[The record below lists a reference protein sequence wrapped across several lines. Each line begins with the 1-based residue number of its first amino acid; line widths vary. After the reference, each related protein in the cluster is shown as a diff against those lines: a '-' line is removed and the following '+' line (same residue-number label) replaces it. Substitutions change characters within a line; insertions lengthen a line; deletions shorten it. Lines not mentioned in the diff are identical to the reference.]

1 MTASPRIGNMS
12 VVPGQY
18 WNLIERNRAPVKRR
32 ANHSKVRTGCVTC
45 KRRRVK
51 CDERKPYCGRCEK
64 SGYVCAGY
72 EDPNAKRGG
81 ETPPPSTDISKRT
94 NILRP
99 KSLQP
104 RVIDTMQQLS
114 IDLLLPPSLT
124 PHYLD
129 EDDAPFFERFR
140 AQIIIDISTWCGG
153 DYWKRILSEV
163 LHDDCIRYAALALA
177 AMLQAVERSADPSS
191 PSTKSLA
198 QCREGHMAL
207 QYYMRAISLCRK
219 QLVGGITNDVV
230 RSNLTATFFF
240 SMIEILQGNMAT
252 VDQIMSNG
260 AMLIRDAIEAK
271 TPTGHPMVIWDQ
283 QLITMKGGFDKL
295 TVMWGLS
302 PFFHG
307 QREVYTASTPDGQY
321 SRVPDKDESV
331 SFIRNCWTVF
341 QNDVGLFLLGVRC
354 GKVVSPEY
362 IESVIVQKSKYMAKL
377 RQWMPIIDA
386 VLEREK
392 NTPAYYSLSIMKAS
406 SLAFNIFLSCFLD
419 RSDVAYD
426 LHLPSFLEIIQIC
439 ERFIPREPPT
449 HLKFSLDIDIFPL
462 VSFTVT
468 KCRDQKTR
476 QLALKIFR
484 EVTYRQVFWN
494 NQGMLKSLQ
503 ALVDLEQR
511 GRDRR
516 GFIPS
521 SSRYY
526 FVGSEWDFERRQM
539 MAMFIPVASVPT
551 ESGDMP
557 TVRVPITF

>member
-1 MTASPRIGNMS
+1 MS

-18 WNLIERNRAPVKRR
+18 WSLIERNRAPIKRR
-32 ANHSKVRTGCVTC
+32 ANHSKVRTGCITC

-81 ETPPPSTDISKRT
+81 DTPPPTTLDIPKRSNT
-94 NILRP
+94 LRP

-104 RVIDTMQQLS
+104 RIIDTFPELEVDQLM
-114 IDLLLPPSLT
+114 PPSLT
-124 PHYLD
+124 PAYLH
-129 EDDAPFFERFR
+129 ERDAPFFERFR
-140 AQIIIDISTWCGG
+140 AQICIDISTWCGG
-153 DYWKRILSEV
+153 DYWKRILCEV
-163 LHDDCIRYAALALA
+163 MHDDCVRYAALALA
-177 AMLQAVERSADPSS
+177 AMLQAAEQCPDPTNPSQSAL
-191 PSTKSLA
+191 T
-198 QCREGHMAL
+198 QCREGRIAL
-207 QYYMRAISLCRK
+207 QYYMTAISLCRK
-219 QLVGGITNDVV
+219 QLAGGISNAVI
-230 RSNLTATFFF
+230 RSNLTTTFFF

-252 VDQIMSNG
+252 VDQIMVNG
-260 AMLIRDAIEAK
+260 ALLVRDAIKARAPNGR
-271 TPTGHPMVIWDQ
+271 PTVVWDQ

-295 TVMWGLS
+295 TIMWGLS

-307 QREVYTASTPDGQY
+307 QREVYTASTPDGEY
-321 SRVPDKDESV
+321 SQVPDKYESV

-341 QNDVGLFLLGVRC
+341 QNDVGLFLLSVRC
-354 GKVVSPEY
+354 GKYVTPEY
-362 IESVIVQKSKYMAKL
+362 METAIEHKSKFLAKL
-377 RQWMPIIDA
+377 RQWMPVLDA
-386 VLEREK
+386 VLERQQ
-392 NTPAYYSLSIMKAS
+392 NTPEYYPLSIMKAS
-406 SLAFNIFLSCFLD
+406 AVAFTIFLSCFLD

-439 ERFIPREPPT
+439 QRFIPKKPPT

-462 VSFTVT
+462 VSFTIT

-476 QLALKIFR
+476 QLALKTFR

-494 NQGMLKSLQ
+494 NEGMLKSLQ

-511 GRDRR
+511 GRDKR

-521 SSRYY
+521 SSRYF

-539 MAMFIPVASVPT
+539 MAMFVAVTSVPT